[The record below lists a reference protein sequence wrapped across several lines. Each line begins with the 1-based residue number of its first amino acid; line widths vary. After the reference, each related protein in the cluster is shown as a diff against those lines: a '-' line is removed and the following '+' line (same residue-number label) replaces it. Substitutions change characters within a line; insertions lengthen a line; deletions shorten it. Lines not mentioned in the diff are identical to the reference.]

1 MLCNE
6 TNLLTKATVV
16 EDAIRFIENKNKNK
30 NKNKDSLIA
39 IEQTR

>member
-16 EDAIRFIENKNKNK
+16 EDAIRFIENKNK
-30 NKNKDSLIA
+30 DSLIV

>member
-16 EDAIRFIENKNKNK
+16 DAIRFIENK

>member
-30 NKNKDSLIA
+30 DSLIA

>member
-16 EDAIRFIENKNKNK
+16 VAIRFIE

>member
-6 TNLLTKATVV
+6 TNLVTKATVV

-30 NKNKDSLIA
+30 DSLIP

>member
-16 EDAIRFIENKNKNK
+16 EDAIRFIENKNK
-30 NKNKDSLIA
+30 DSLIA

>member
-16 EDAIRFIENKNKNK
+16 EDAIRFIENKNK
-30 NKNKDSLIA
+30 DSLIA
-39 IEQTR
+39 IEQIR